1 MIIDLYFGKEAPS
14 GQGLCTGRAVGSTC
28 FRRPRYD
35 INFPA
40 VQEKLPMANAEIV
53 AIGSELLL
61 GQIVDTNSAWMAQR
75 LTALGVNL
83 YFKSV
88 VGDNPAR
95 MKEVISR
102 ALERADIVITS
113 GGLGPTQDDLTR
125 EIIAEV
131 TGRKLVQNAEM
142 LEQVEEHFRRRGRT
156 MTPNNIR
163 QSYMPEGAIA
173 VKNPNGTAP
182 CFIVEDPRG
191 VIYSLPGVPVE
202 MKWLFENEVEPYLRR
217 KFNLAEVIHYRVLK
231 IVGIGESAVDDK
243 VGHLIANSSNPTVGV
258 LALPGQV
265 DVRIAAKAANRDE
278 AMKMIAPVEA
288 EVRGLLGSAIFA
300 ADDEAMEHVVG
311 RLLREQKKTV
321 AACEDLTCGQ
331 LAERLQSASMEHFGA
346 GFICNNEAAMRA
358 LLQLTCDER
367 KIDGL
372 LKDPIALTDQL
383 AAAARA
389 QSGCDFGLALH
400 AIADP
405 DSKVQNLARGQ
416 TYLSLTD
423 GERFLRREST
433 SAGRGA
439 YDRSRMTL
447 SAVDLLRA
455 ALLSG
460 MG

>member
-1 MIIDLYFGKEAPS
+1 
-14 GQGLCTGRAVGSTC
+14 
-28 FRRPRYD
+28 
-35 INFPA
+35 
-40 VQEKLPMANAEIV
+40 MANAEIV

-88 VGDNPAR
+88 VGDNPVR

-113 GGLGPTQDDLTR
+113 GGIGPTQDDLTR
-125 EIIAEV
+125 DIVAEV
-131 TGRKLVQNAEM
+131 TGRKLVQDAGM
-142 LEQVEEHFRRRGRT
+142 LEQVEEHFRRRGRP

-163 QSYMPEGAIA
+163 QSFMPEGAIP

-182 CFIVEDPRG
+182 SFVVEDPRA
-191 VIYSLPGVPVE
+191 IIFSLPGVPVE
-202 MKWLFENEVEPYLRR
+202 MKWLFENEVEPYLRK

-243 VGHLIANSSNPTVGV
+243 VGHLIAHSSNPTVGV

-288 EVRGLLGSAIFA
+288 EVRGLLGMAIFA
-300 ADDEAMEHVVG
+300 ADEETMEYVTG
-311 RLLREQKKTV
+311 KLLCDKKQTV
-321 AACEDLTCGQ
+321 AVCEDLTCGQ
-331 LAERLQSASMEHFGA
+331 LAERLQTASNESFGA
-346 GFICNNEAAMRA
+346 GFICNGEAATRA
-358 LLQLTCDER
+358 LLKNGRDVK
-367 KIDGL
+367 KIDET
-372 LKDPIALTDQL
+372 LKDPIALTDEM
-383 AAAARA
+383 AWAARQ
-389 QSGCDFGLALH
+389 QSGCNFGLALH

-405 DSKVQNLARGQ
+405 NSKIQNLARGQ
-416 TYLSLTD
+416 TYVSLTD
-423 GERFLRREST
+423 GKNFLRREST

-447 SAVDLLRA
+447 NALDLLRT
-455 ALLSG
+455 ALLEG
-460 MG
+460 MS

>member
-1 MIIDLYFGKEAPS
+1 
-14 GQGLCTGRAVGSTC
+14 
-28 FRRPRYD
+28 
-35 INFPA
+35 
-40 VQEKLPMANAEIV
+40 MANAEIV

-95 MKEVISR
+95 MKEVIAR
-102 ALERADIVITS
+102 AIERADIVITS
-113 GGLGPTQDDLTR
+113 GGIGPTQDDLTR
-125 EIIAEV
+125 DIVAEV
-131 TGRKLVQNAEM
+131 TGRKLIQDAGM
-142 LEQVEEHFRRRGRT
+142 LEQVESHFRRRGRP
-156 MTPNNIR
+156 MTPNNLR
-163 QSYMPEGAIA
+163 QSYMPEGAIP

-182 CFIVEDPRG
+182 SFVVEDPRG
-191 VIYSLPGVPVE
+191 IIFSLPGVPVE
-202 MKWLFENEVEPYLRR
+202 MKWLFENEVEPYLIK

-288 EVRGLLGSAIFA
+288 EVRGLLGTAIFA
-300 ADDEAMEHVVG
+300 ADDETMELVTG
-311 RLLREQKKTV
+311 KLLREKKQTV

-331 LAERLQSASMEHFGA
+331 LAERLQTASNENFGA
-346 GFICNNEAAMRA
+346 GFICNGEAALRS
-358 LLQLTCDER
+358 LLKNSQAASRIDEV
-367 KIDGL
+367 
-372 LKDPIALTDQL
+372 LKDPLALTDAMAQ
-383 AAAARA
+383 AARQ

-400 AIADP
+400 AVADP
-405 DSKVQNLARGQ
+405 NSKIQNLAGGE
-416 TYLSLTD
+416 TYVSLTD
-423 GERFLRREST
+423 GKTFLRREST

-447 SAVDLLRA
+447 NAIDLLRT
-455 ALLSG
+455 ALLEG
-460 MG
+460 MN

>member
-1 MIIDLYFGKEAPS
+1 
-14 GQGLCTGRAVGSTC
+14 
-28 FRRPRYD
+28 
-35 INFPA
+35 
-40 VQEKLPMANAEIV
+40 MATAEIV
-53 AIGSELLL
+53 AVGSELLL

-88 VGDNPAR
+88 VGDNPGR

-113 GGLGPTQDDLTR
+113 GGIGPTQDDLTR
-125 EIIAEV
+125 EIVSEV
-131 TGRKLVQNAEM
+131 TGRQLIQDPGM
-142 LEQVEEHFRRRGRT
+142 LEQIEEHFRRRGRT

-163 QSYMPEGAIA
+163 QSYMPQGAIA

-182 CFIVEDPRG
+182 SFIVEDSRA
-191 VIYSLPGVPVE
+191 VIFSLPGVPVE
-202 MKWLFENEVEPYLRR
+202 MKWLFENEVEPYLRE

-243 VGHLIANSSNPTVGV
+243 VGHLIANLSNPTVGV

-278 AMKMIAPVEA
+278 AMRMIAPVEA
-288 EVRGLLGSAIFA
+288 EVRNLLGNAIFA
-300 ADDEAMEHVVG
+300 ADEETMEHVVG
-311 RLLREQKKTV
+311 KLLRKQNKTV
-321 AACEDLTCGQ
+321 ASCEDLTGGH
-331 LAERLQSASMEHFGA
+331 LAERLQSASTDHFGA
-346 GFICNNEAAMRA
+346 GFVCNSEVAMRS
-358 LLQLTCDER
+358 LLKKAHDPNKVEAV
-367 KIDGL
+367 
-372 LKDPIALTDQL
+372 LKDPVTLTDEL
-383 AAAARA
+383 ARAARE

-405 DSKVQNLARGQ
+405 NSKIQNLARGQ
-416 TYLSLTD
+416 TYVSLTD
-423 GERFLRREST
+423 GKRFLQRESM

-447 SAVDLLRA
+447 NAIDLLRTV
-455 ALLSG
+455 LLEG
-460 MG
+460 PN

>member
-1 MIIDLYFGKEAPS
+1 
-14 GQGLCTGRAVGSTC
+14 
-28 FRRPRYD
+28 
-35 INFPA
+35 
-40 VQEKLPMANAEIV
+40 MANAEIV

-83 YFKSV
+83 YFTSV
-88 VGDNPAR
+88 VGDNPGR
-95 MKEVISR
+95 MKEVIAR
-102 ALERADIVITS
+102 AVERADIVITS
-113 GGLGPTQDDLTR
+113 GGIGPTQDDLTR
-125 EIIAEV
+125 DIVAEV
-131 TGRKLVQNAEM
+131 TGRKLIQDAGM
-142 LEQVEEHFRRRGRT
+142 LEQVEEHFRRRGRP

-163 QSYMPEGAIA
+163 QSYMPEGAIP

-182 CFIVEDPRG
+182 SFVVEDPRA
-191 VIYSLPGVPVE
+191 VVFSLPGVPVE
-202 MKWLFENEVEPYLRR
+202 MKWLFEYEVEPYLRK

-288 EVRGLLGSAIFA
+288 EVRGFLGNAIFA
-300 ADDEAMEHVVG
+300 ADEETMEHVTG
-311 RLLREQKKTV
+311 RLLRQRNKTV
-321 AACEDLTCGQ
+321 AVCEDLTCGQ
-331 LAERLQSASMEHFGA
+331 LAERMQTASTENFGA
-346 GFICNNEAAMRA
+346 GFICNGEAATRA
-358 LLQLTCDER
+358 LLKNSRDVK
-367 KIDGL
+367 KIDETL
-372 LKDPIALTDQL
+372 QDPIALTDEMAWATRQ
-383 AAAARA
+383 

-405 DSKVQNLARGQ
+405 NSKIQNLARGQ
-416 TYLSLTD
+416 TYVSLTD
-423 GERFLRREST
+423 GKIFLRREST

-447 SAVDLLRA
+447 NALDLLRT
-455 ALLSG
+455 ALLEG
-460 MG
+460 MSQ